1 MHVCIFESSHLEGS
15 CVGDLLHRPRS
26 SQLMIKLL
34 ACLGHSLYT
43 RQWQSMFI
51 TVLTNFWGPDF
62 VEGRAMGR
70 EELGL
75 TSSQFTLRNW
85 TAASESRPIISERK
99 ASALSGWQGV
109 QQSSG
114 ALFMWQLP
122 AAKDESPVRRE
133 PTGPSG
139 GHSQD
144 LGPAE
149 LWSPET
155 RDAEMGPK
163 TNTQNA
169 LPQRP
174 PD

>member
-1 MHVCIFESSHLEGS
+1 MPWTFTLYKAMAIHVHNSL
-15 CVGDLLHRPRS
+15 D
-26 SQLMIKLL
+26 KLL
-34 ACLGHSLYT
+34 RTWSCG
-43 RQWQSMFI
+43 
-51 TVLTNFWGPDF
+51 
-62 VEGRAMGR
+62 GRRHGERGA
-70 EELGL
+70 GL
-75 TSSQFTLRNW
+75 NQFTVYASELDG
-85 TAASESRPIISERK
+85 ASESRPIISERK
-99 ASALSGWQGV
+99 AGALSSWQGADWV

-122 AAKDESPVRRE
+122 AAEDESPVRRE

-139 GHSQD
+139 GYSQA
-144 LGPAE
+144 LRPAG